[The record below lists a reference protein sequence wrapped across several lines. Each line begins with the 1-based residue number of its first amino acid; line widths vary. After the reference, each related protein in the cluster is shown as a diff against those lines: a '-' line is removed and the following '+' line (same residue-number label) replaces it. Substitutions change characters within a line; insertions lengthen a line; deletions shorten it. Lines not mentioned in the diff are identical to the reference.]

1 MDINQIKEGAG
12 TLEELAEFDFNLPEE
27 KVEETKKE
35 IPDLDFTVKEGEEEP
50 EDKEEE
56 EEAPEVK
63 KEKPT
68 PNTSSKKSDYTNL
81 AKKLIERGDWADAEI
96 VNEDGTKILLSEM
109 EGMDEGQYLEILEN
123 QKNFKDE
130 ELKEK
135 YTSVEGLD
143 EHKKRLINII
153 KEGGDLKELF
163 QDPNSIQ
170 RPFEGIDLDDENT
183 CANIVF
189 RQHLA
194 NGLDEKEATELTRL
208 AQKEFSLDEKAKKIV
223 DYHQSTFDKS
233 LETKEKEVQASRL
246 KEQADLKNYR
256 SALSKSYKEQGLQET
271 LSKKLIDLATR
282 EDKEGVLEVDNLYEA
297 AMQDPETAR
306 ELIHFLGDKASYLK
320 LKAVDSKRKDN
331 IETLKTI
338 SFIQKDK
345 NKKVSSNTDD
355 GNTPFDFDLPTR

>member
-1 MDINQIKEGAG
+1 MDIDQIKEGAG
-12 TLEELAEFDFNLPEE
+12 TLEELAQFDFDIPVEKEE
-27 KVEETKKE
+27 QAAKE
-35 IPDLDFTVKEGEEEP
+35 IPDLDLSSK
-50 EDKEEE
+50 KEEE
-56 EEAPEVK
+56 EEESKLDGDKKPE
-63 KEKPT
+63 
-68 PNTSSKKSDYTNL
+68 
-81 AKKLIERGDWADAEI
+81 DAEI
-96 VNEDGTKILLSEM
+96 VNEDGTKTLLSEM
-109 EGMDEGQYLEILEN
+109 KGMDEDQYLEILEN

-135 YTSVEGLD
+135 YTSIEGLD

-170 RPFEGIDLDDENT
+170 RPFEGVDLEDENT

-223 DYHQSTFDKS
+223 DYHQNSFDRS
-233 LETKEKEVQASRL
+233 LEDKEKQVQNNRV
-246 KEQADLKNYR
+246 KEQSDLKVYR
-256 SALSKSYKEQGLQET
+256 SALSKSYKEQGLQEA

-282 EDKEGVLEVDNLYEA
+282 EDKEGSLEVDNLYEA

-320 LKAVDSKRKDN
+320 LKATDSKRKDN
-331 IETLKTI
+331 IETMKTI
-338 SFIQKDK
+338 SFIPKDK
-345 NKKVSSNTDD
+345 NKKAVSNSNE

>member
-1 MDINQIKEGAG
+1 MK
-12 TLEELAEFDFNLPEE
+12 
-27 KVEETKKE
+27 
-35 IPDLDFTVKEGEEEP
+35 
-50 EDKEEE
+50 
-56 EEAPEVK
+56 
-63 KEKPT
+63 
-68 PNTSSKKSDYTNL
+68 
-81 AKKLIERGDWADAEI
+81 
-96 VNEDGTKILLSEM
+96 
-109 EGMDEGQYLEILEN
+109 GMDEEQYLEILEN

-143 EHKKRLINII
+143 EHRKRLINII
-153 KEGGDLKELF
+153 KEGGNLQELF
-163 QDPNSIQ
+163 ENPNSIQ
-170 RPFEGIDLDDENT
+170 RPFEGVDLDDENT

-223 DYHQSTFDKS
+223 DYHQGSFDKD
-233 LETKEKEVQASRL
+233 LVNKEKEVQENRL

-256 SALSKSYKEQGLQET
+256 SVLSKSYKEQGLQDT
-271 LSKKLIDLATR
+271 LSKRLIDLATR

-320 LKAVDSKRKDN
+320 LKATDSKRKDN
-331 IETLKTI
+331 IETMKTI
-338 SFIQKDK
+338 SFIPKDK
-345 NKKVSSNTDD
+345 NKKVASNKDEA
-355 GNTPFDFDLPTR
+355 NAAFDFDLPS